1 MGQPSGAISAGA
13 GGFLVTPNDGAD
25 LAKPARTLYVGSY
38 GTVKITT
45 VLGDTFVHPAIEGY
59 LTMEVTRVW
68 STGTTATDIVAYY

>member
-1 MGQPSGAISAGA
+1 MQPNGSISAGA
-13 GGFLVTPNDGAD
+13 GGFLVTPDDDND
-25 LAKPARTLYVGSY
+25 LAKPARGLFISGY

-59 LTMEVTRVW
+59 LTMEVVRVW